1 MTIKDSYACWSSKQL
16 FTILSMP
23 LGPRLVLT
31 ASATAIN
38 VTKSQLLN
46 HSIKIC
52 IFIGE
57 SSNCLI
63 HNKSTANWS
72 NPLEMEIFLSFWDV
86 FLIKLSICLFMCSM
100 VLSTVISYTQFK
112 NLYKF
117 YSKIGYLNSM
127 LKNWEIIWNR
137 LWLNSILK
145 KHAKLTESSNEGF

>member
-1 MTIKDSYACWSSKQL
+1 MVIKDSYACCSSKQI

-52 IFIGE
+52 ISIGE
-57 SSNCLI
+57 SSNYLI

-72 NPLEMEIFLSFWDV
+72 IPLKWKSFWDV

-117 YSKIGYLNSM
+117 YSKMGYLNSM
-127 LKNWEIIWNR
+127 LKN
-137 LWLNSILK
+137 
-145 KHAKLTESSNEGF
+145 

>member
-1 MTIKDSYACWSSKQL
+1 MIIKDSYACWSSKQL

-52 IFIGE
+52 IFISE
-57 SSNCLI
+57 SSNYLI

-127 LKNWEIIWNR
+127 LKN
-137 LWLNSILK
+137 
-145 KHAKLTESSNEGF
+145 

>member
-1 MTIKDSYACWSSKQL
+1 MIIKDSYACWSSKQI

-57 SSNCLI
+57 SSNYLI

-127 LKNWEIIWNR
+127 LKN
-137 LWLNSILK
+137 
-145 KHAKLTESSNEGF
+145 

>member
-1 MTIKDSYACWSSKQL
+1 MIIKDSYACWSSKQL

-52 IFIGE
+52 IFVGE
-57 SSNCLI
+57 SSNYLI

-86 FLIKLSICLFMCSM
+86 FLIKLSICMFMCSM

-127 LKNWEIIWNR
+127 LKN
-137 LWLNSILK
+137 
-145 KHAKLTESSNEGF
+145 

>member
-1 MTIKDSYACWSSKQL
+1 MIIKDSFACWSSKKL

-52 IFIGE
+52 IFVGE
-57 SSNCLI
+57 YSNYLI

-127 LKNWEIIWNR
+127 LKN
-137 LWLNSILK
+137 
-145 KHAKLTESSNEGF
+145 

>member
-1 MTIKDSYACWSSKQL
+1 MIIKDSYACWSSKQL

-57 SSNCLI
+57 SSNYLI

-127 LKNWEIIWNR
+127 LKN
-137 LWLNSILK
+137 
-145 KHAKLTESSNEGF
+145 

>member
-1 MTIKDSYACWSSKQL
+1 MIIKDSYACWSSKQL

-38 VTKSQLLN
+38 VTKSHLLN

-52 IFIGE
+52 IFVGE
-57 SSNCLI
+57 SSNYLI

-127 LKNWEIIWNR
+127 LKN
-137 LWLNSILK
+137 
-145 KHAKLTESSNEGF
+145 

>member
-1 MTIKDSYACWSSKQL
+1 MIIKDSYACWSSKQI

-57 SSNCLI
+57 YSNYLI

-127 LKNWEIIWNR
+127 LKN
-137 LWLNSILK
+137 
-145 KHAKLTESSNEGF
+145 

>member
-1 MTIKDSYACWSSKQL
+1 MLVFKTIIYHFVHASWPKACPYSLCHSYQCNKITT
-16 FTILSMP
+16 F
-23 LGPRLVLT
+23 
-31 ASATAIN
+31 
-38 VTKSQLLN
+38 KSF
-46 HSIKIC
+46 HK
-52 IFIGE
+52 FIGE
-57 SSNCLI
+57 SSNYLI

-117 YSKIGYLNSM
+117 YSKIGHLNSM

>member
-1 MTIKDSYACWSSKQL
+1 MIIKDSYACWSSKQL

-52 IFIGE
+52 IFVGE
-57 SSNCLI
+57 SSNYLI

-145 KHAKLTESSNEGF
+145 KHAKLMESANEGF

>member
-1 MTIKDSYACWSSKQL
+1 MIIKDSYACWSSKQI

-57 SSNCLI
+57 SSNYLI

-127 LKNWEIIWNR
+127 LKNWEMIWNR
-137 LWLNSILK
+137 LWPNSILK
-145 KHAKLTESSNEGF
+145 KHAKLMESANEGF

>member
-1 MTIKDSYACWSSKQL
+1 MIIKDSYACWSSKQI

-38 VTKSQLLN
+38 VTISQLLN

-52 IFIGE
+52 IFVGE
-57 SSNCLI
+57 SSNYLI

-112 NLYKF
+112 KTYKF

>member
-1 MTIKDSYACWSSKQL
+1 MIIKDSYACWSSKQL

-52 IFIGE
+52 IFISE
-57 SSNCLI
+57 SSNYLI

-86 FLIKLSICLFMCSM
+86 FLIKLSICLCVLWFFLLLFHTHNLKIFINFIVKLDISTACSR
-100 VLSTVISYTQFK
+100 IEK
-112 NLYKF
+112 
-117 YSKIGYLNSM
+117 
-127 LKNWEIIWNR
+127 
-137 LWLNSILK
+137 
-145 KHAKLTESSNEGF
+145 

>member
-1 MTIKDSYACWSSKQL
+1 MIIKDSYACWSSKQL

-52 IFIGE
+52 IFISE
-57 SSNCLI
+57 SSNYLI

-86 FLIKLSICLFMCSM
+86 FLIKLSICLC
-100 VLSTVISYTQFK
+100 VLWFFLLFSYTEFK

-117 YSKIGYLNSM
+117 YSKIGHLNSM

>member
-1 MTIKDSYACWSSKQL
+1 MIIKDSYACWSSKQL

-57 SSNCLI
+57 SSNYLI
-63 HNKSTANWS
+63 YNKSTANWS
-72 NPLEMEIFLSFWDV
+72 IPLKWKSFWDV

-117 YSKIGYLNSM
+117 YSKIGYLNCM
-127 LKNWEIIWNR
+127 LKN
-137 LWLNSILK
+137 
-145 KHAKLTESSNEGF
+145 

>member
-1 MTIKDSYACWSSKQL
+1 MIIKDSYACWSSKQI

-52 IFIGE
+52 IFVGE
-57 SSNCLI
+57 SSNYLI

-127 LKNWEIIWNR
+127 LKN
-137 LWLNSILK
+137 
-145 KHAKLTESSNEGF
+145 

>member
-1 MTIKDSYACWSSKQL
+1 MIIKDSYACWSSKQL

-52 IFIGE
+52 IFVGE
-57 SSNCLI
+57 SSNYLI

-117 YSKIGYLNSM
+117 YNKIG
-127 LKNWEIIWNR
+127 
-137 LWLNSILK
+137 
-145 KHAKLTESSNEGF
+145 

>member
-1 MTIKDSYACWSSKQL
+1 MIIKDSYACWSSKQI

-57 SSNCLI
+57 SSNYLI

-72 NPLEMEIFLSFWDV
+72 IPLKWKSFWDV

-100 VLSTVISYTQFK
+100 VLSTVISYTQ
-112 NLYKF
+112 L
-117 YSKIGYLNSM
+117 KIFINFI
-127 LKNWEIIWNR
+127 E
-137 LWLNSILK
+137 
-145 KHAKLTESSNEGF
+145 KLDISTACSRIEK

>member
-1 MTIKDSYACWSSKQL
+1 MVIKNSYACCSSKQI

-52 IFIGE
+52 ISIGE
-57 SSNCLI
+57 SSNYLI

-72 NPLEMEIFLSFWDV
+72 IPLKWKSFWDV

-117 YSKIGYLNSM
+117 YSKMGYLNSM
-127 LKNWEIIWNR
+127 LKN
-137 LWLNSILK
+137 
-145 KHAKLTESSNEGF
+145 

>member
-1 MTIKDSYACWSSKQL
+1 MIIKDSYACWSSKQL

-57 SSNCLI
+57 SNNYLI

-127 LKNWEIIWNR
+127 LKN
-137 LWLNSILK
+137 
-145 KHAKLTESSNEGF
+145 

>member
-1 MTIKDSYACWSSKQL
+1 MIIKDSYACWSSKQL

-23 LGPRLVLT
+23 LGPRLVRT

-57 SSNCLI
+57 SSNYLI

>member
-1 MTIKDSYACWSSKQL
+1 MIIKDSYACWSSKQL

-52 IFIGE
+52 IFVGE
-57 SSNCLI
+57 SSNYLI
-63 HNKSTANWS
+63 HNKRTANWS

-86 FLIKLSICLFMCSM
+86 FLIKLSICLFKCSM

-127 LKNWEIIWNR
+127 LKN
-137 LWLNSILK
+137 
-145 KHAKLTESSNEGF
+145 

>member
-1 MTIKDSYACWSSKQL
+1 MVIKDSYACCSSKQI

-46 HSIKIC
+46 HSIKTC
-52 IFIGE
+52 LSIGE
-57 SSNCLI
+57 SSNYLI

-72 NPLEMEIFLSFWDV
+72 IPLKWKSFWNV

-117 YSKIGYLNSM
+117 YSKIGYLNCM
-127 LKNWEIIWNR
+127 LKN
-137 LWLNSILK
+137 
-145 KHAKLTESSNEGF
+145 

>member
-1 MTIKDSYACWSSKQL
+1 MIIKDSYACWSSKQL

-57 SSNCLI
+57 SSNYLI

-112 NLYKF
+112 NLYKC
-117 YSKIGYLNSM
+117 YSKIGYLNSR
-127 LKNWEIIWNR
+127 LKN
-137 LWLNSILK
+137 
-145 KHAKLTESSNEGF
+145 

>member
-1 MTIKDSYACWSSKQL
+1 MIIKDSYACWSSKQI

-52 IFIGE
+52 IFVGE
-57 SSNCLI
+57 SSNYLI
-63 HNKSTANWS
+63 HNKSTAKWS
-72 NPLEMEIFLSFWDV
+72 IPLKWKSFWDV

-127 LKNWEIIWNR
+127 LKN
-137 LWLNSILK
+137 
-145 KHAKLTESSNEGF
+145 

>member
-1 MTIKDSYACWSSKQL
+1 MIIKDSYACWSSKQL

-52 IFIGE
+52 IFVGE
-57 SSNCLI
+57 SSNYLI

-117 YSKIGYLNSM
+117 YNKIGYLNCM
-127 LKNWEIIWNR
+127 LKNWEMIWNR
-137 LWLNSILK
+137 LWPNYILK
-145 KHAKLTESSNEGF
+145 RHAKLMESANEGF

>member
-1 MTIKDSYACWSSKQL
+1 MIIKDSYACWSSKQI

-57 SSNCLI
+57 YSNYLI

-72 NPLEMEIFLSFWDV
+72 IPLKWKSFWDV

-100 VLSTVISYTQFK
+100 VFSTVISYTQFK

-127 LKNWEIIWNR
+127 LKN
-137 LWLNSILK
+137 
-145 KHAKLTESSNEGF
+145 

>member
-1 MTIKDSYACWSSKQL
+1 MIIKDSYACWSSKQL

-52 IFIGE
+52 IFVGE
-57 SSNCLI
+57 SSNYLI

-72 NPLEMEIFLSFWDV
+72 NPLKMEIFLSFWDV

-117 YSKIGYLNSM
+117 YSKIGYLNSL
-127 LKNWEIIWNR
+127 LKN
-137 LWLNSILK
+137 
-145 KHAKLTESSNEGF
+145 

>member
-1 MTIKDSYACWSSKQL
+1 MIIKDSYACWSSKQL

-52 IFIGE
+52 IFVGE
-57 SSNCLI
+57 SSNYLI

-127 LKNWEIIWNR
+127 LKN
-137 LWLNSILK
+137 
-145 KHAKLTESSNEGF
+145 

>member
-1 MTIKDSYACWSSKQL
+1 MVIKDSYACCSSKQI

-52 IFIGE
+52 ISIGE
-57 SSNCLI
+57 SSNYLI

-72 NPLEMEIFLSFWDV
+72 IPLKWKSFWDV

-127 LKNWEIIWNR
+127 LKN
-137 LWLNSILK
+137 
-145 KHAKLTESSNEGF
+145 

>member
-1 MTIKDSYACWSSKQL
+1 MIIKDSYACWSSKQI

-52 IFIGE
+52 IFVGE
-57 SSNCLI
+57 SSNYLI

-72 NPLEMEIFLSFWDV
+72 NPLKMEIFLSFWDV

-127 LKNWEIIWNR
+127 LKN
-137 LWLNSILK
+137 
-145 KHAKLTESSNEGF
+145 

>member
-1 MTIKDSYACWSSKQL
+1 MIIKDSYACWSSKQL

-57 SSNCLI
+57 SSNYLI

-72 NPLEMEIFLSFWDV
+72 NTLEMEIFLSFWDV

-100 VLSTVISYTQFK
+100 VLSTVISYTQ
-112 NLYKF
+112 L
-117 YSKIGYLNSM
+117 KIFINF
-127 LKNWEIIWNR
+127 IV
-137 LWLNSILK
+137 
-145 KHAKLTESSNEGF
+145 KLDISTACSRIEK

>member
-1 MTIKDSYACWSSKQL
+1 MIIKDSYACWSSKQI

-38 VTKSQLLN
+38 VTISQLLN

-52 IFIGE
+52 IFVGE
-57 SSNCLI
+57 SSNYLI

-112 NLYKF
+112 KTYKF

-127 LKNWEIIWNR
+127 LKN
-137 LWLNSILK
+137 
-145 KHAKLTESSNEGF
+145 

>member
-1 MTIKDSYACWSSKQL
+1 MIIKDSYACWSSKQL

-57 SSNCLI
+57 YSNYLI

-117 YSKIGYLNSM
+117 YSKMGYLNSM
-127 LKNWEIIWNR
+127 LKN
-137 LWLNSILK
+137 
-145 KHAKLTESSNEGF
+145 

>member
-1 MTIKDSYACWSSKQL
+1 MIIKDSYACWSSKQL

-52 IFIGE
+52 IFVGE
-57 SSNCLI
+57 SSNYLI
-63 HNKSTANWS
+63 HNKRTANWS

-117 YSKIGYLNSM
+117 YSRIGYLNSM
-127 LKNWEIIWNR
+127 LKN
-137 LWLNSILK
+137 
-145 KHAKLTESSNEGF
+145 

>member
-1 MTIKDSYACWSSKQL
+1 MIIKDSYACWSSKQL

-127 LKNWEIIWNR
+127 LKN
-137 LWLNSILK
+137 
-145 KHAKLTESSNEGF
+145 

>member
-1 MTIKDSYACWSSKQL
+1 MIIKDSYACWSSKQL

-38 VTKSQLLN
+38 VTKSRLLN

-52 IFIGE
+52 IFVGE
-57 SSNCLI
+57 SSNYLI

-72 NPLEMEIFLSFWDV
+72 NPLKMEIFLSFWDV
-86 FLIKLSICLFMCSM
+86 FLIKLSICMFMCSM

-117 YSKIGYLNSM
+117 YSKIGYLNSL
-127 LKNWEIIWNR
+127 LKN
-137 LWLNSILK
+137 
-145 KHAKLTESSNEGF
+145 